1 MAKIS
6 YGASENETIK
16 YDSWGRIIEKSKNGL
31 VSRFKYDHFGRLVEK
46 SEGGS
51 TTKYAYDN
59 YGRRISRVTEKGG
72 EVLDERNTY
81 DKYGRLVKTESN
93 GETVEYVYD
102 KKNRLSGQKMGGVKV
117 EYAYTEYGQV
127 SRKSLIGAD
136 GKILSE
142 IKYWYS
148 PSGNITSRLANGKRQ
163 EYKYDAK
170 NQLLAV
176 IDAESKLPVESYEYD
191 ANGNILQKTIKGETT
206 TYVYDAS
213 NQLVKGVMPDGKEV
227 LYAYDAAGRLVQE
240 GEKSYEYGWLDK
252 VTRILE
258 NGKEVARFEYHN
270 NNQLAKVVRENGIET
285 FECDGL
291 VLIERNGTKYI
302 NEPHAGGG
310 NPVFAIGG
318 DRQKT
323 EAIFTDILGTS
334 MGKVSGNGYSAIDKT
349 SFGADTIDKS
359 SFFTGKPY
367 VEGLGY
373 AFLFRNYRAD
383 MGKWLTQDLIGYP
396 DGWNNFAYCNNDVLI
411 NVDLFGCVLYYAQ
424 NNSYISNVI
433 SNINRYCQNNPN
445 SNIARL
451 VSDPYSRVY
460 VDSTGIAPGDNPDL
474 KGTLNRFDPNPNHQ
488 YYDMPTIYLDQDHA
502 ANKNYKLDDGN
513 GGTMLGGVSLESIFI
528 HELMHAFDYYYN
540 PNYDNMTRE
549 ELEERAME
557 EANKYRE
564 LNNEPIRVS
573 YE

>member
-285 FECDGL
+285 FEWDGL
-291 VLIERNGTKYI
+291 ALIERNGTKYI

-310 NPVFAIGG
+310 NPVLAIGG

-349 SFGADTIDKS
+349 SFGADTSDKS

>member
-1 MAKIS
+1 M
-6 YGASENETIK
+6 
-16 YDSWGRIIEKSKNGL
+16 
-31 VSRFKYDHFGRLVEK
+31 
-46 SEGGS
+46 
-51 TTKYAYDN
+51 
-59 YGRRISRVTEKGG
+59 
-72 EVLDERNTY
+72 
-81 DKYGRLVKTESN
+81 
-93 GETVEYVYD
+93 
-102 KKNRLSGQKMGGVKV
+102 
-117 EYAYTEYGQV
+117 
-127 SRKSLIGAD
+127 
-136 GKILSE
+136 
-142 IKYWYS
+142 
-148 PSGNITSRLANGKRQ
+148 
-163 EYKYDAK
+163 
-170 NQLLAV
+170 
-176 IDAESKLPVESYEYD
+176 
-191 ANGNILQKTIKGETT
+191 
-206 TYVYDAS
+206 
-213 NQLVKGVMPDGKEV
+213 
-227 LYAYDAAGRLVQE
+227 
-240 GEKSYEYGWLDK
+240 
-252 VTRILE
+252 
-258 NGKEVARFEYHN
+258 
-270 NNQLAKVVRENGIET
+270 
-285 FECDGL
+285 
-291 VLIERNGTKYI
+291 LIERNGTKYI

-349 SFGADTIDKS
+349 SFGADTSDKS

>member
-1 MAKIS
+1 MRYS
-6 YGASENETIK
+6 GWLIK
-16 YDSWGRIIEKSKNGL
+16 
-31 VSRFKYDHFGRLVEK
+31 
-46 SEGGS
+46 
-51 TTKYAYDN
+51 
-59 YGRRISRVTEKGG
+59 
-72 EVLDERNTY
+72 
-81 DKYGRLVKTESN
+81 
-93 GETVEYVYD
+93 
-102 KKNRLSGQKMGGVKV
+102 
-117 EYAYTEYGQV
+117 
-127 SRKSLIGAD
+127 
-136 GKILSE
+136 
-142 IKYWYS
+142 
-148 PSGNITSRLANGKRQ
+148 
-163 EYKYDAK
+163 
-170 NQLLAV
+170 
-176 IDAESKLPVESYEYD
+176 
-191 ANGNILQKTIKGETT
+191 
-206 TYVYDAS
+206 
-213 NQLVKGVMPDGKEV
+213 
-227 LYAYDAAGRLVQE
+227 E
-240 GEKSYEYGWLDK
+240 GEKTYEYGWLDK
-252 VTRILE
+252 VMRVAE
-258 NGKEVARFEYHN
+258 NGKELARFEYHN
-270 NNQLAKVVRENGIET
+270 NNQLAKAIRESGVET
-285 FECDGL
+285 FEWDGL
-291 VLIERNGTKYI
+291 ALIERNGIKYI

-310 NPVFAIGG
+310 NPILAIGG
-318 DRQKT
+318 DGQKT

-349 SFGADTIDKS
+349 SFGADTTDKS